1 MTAMRALLLAL
12 LVAAVVAAAVA
23 AAVGLPL
30 TPWLAEGAAW
40 AQYHPYAT
48 GALFIAAYALAA
60 VLAVPGT
67 ILTLAAGFAFG
78 VPLGVAL
85 VSFGSVLGAVG
96 AFLLGRFVTRAWV
109 VERIADRPRFR
120 ALDAATREDGLAIV
134 LLARLSP
141 LFPYNL
147 LNYAFALT
155 AVRLRDYVLGS
166 WLGMLPATVLYV
178 YLGSLARGIAALTSG
193 GFDTGRSGGVLFAL
207 GFLATLGLTVVIA
220 RRATRA
226 LRGRLAT
233 QDGAGPGRGAQ

>member
-1 MTAMRALLLAL
+1 MTATRALLLAL
-12 LVAAVVAAAVA
+12 LAAAIVA

-30 TPWLAEGAAW
+30 TRWLPEGAAW

-48 GALFIAAYALAA
+48 GALFVAAYSLAA

-85 VSFGSVLGAVG
+85 VSFGSVLGAVA

-147 LNYAFALT
+147 LNYAFGLT

-178 YLGSLARGIAALTSG
+178 YLGSLAKGIAALTSG
-193 GFDTGRSGGVLFAL
+193 GFDTGRAGGVLFVL

-233 QDGAGPGRGAQ
+233 QDDTERASR